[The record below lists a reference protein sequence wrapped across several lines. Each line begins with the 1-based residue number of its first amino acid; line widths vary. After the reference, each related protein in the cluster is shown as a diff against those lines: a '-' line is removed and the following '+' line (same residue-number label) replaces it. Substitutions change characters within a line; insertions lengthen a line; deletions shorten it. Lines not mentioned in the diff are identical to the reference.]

1 MLLIDLLLTSASYP
15 EFEAKVSLYSSYFE
29 TTQTHTHTHTYTHTV
44 KMIML
49 YLIKKLW
56 QQITSNIIN

>member
-1 MLLIDLLLTSASYP
+1 MLLVDILLTSASYP

-29 TTQTHTHTHTYTHTV
+29 TTHTHTHTHF
-44 KMIML
+44 KMNML
-49 YLIKKLW
+49 YLIKKKMW